1 MTRIKVCGLTRP
13 EDVRLAARLG
23 VDAVGFVMTRKSK
36 RFVAPEAA
44 ARLRDIVPPFVT
56 VVALVMDDDPVYVQ
70 EIVRVLRPDMLQFH
84 GSETDDEC
92 AVHGVRYMKAIAMGE
107 GAAALGR
114 LRDYPRAAGLLLDG
128 HGLGEQGGSGQR
140 FDWTLMPKDLTQ
152 PLILAGGLT
161 AENVGEAIR
170 IARPWAVDV
179 SSGIESSPGIK
190 DRDKMERFISAI
202 QEIREGND

>member
-1 MTRIKVCGLTRP
+1 MTRVKVCGLTRA
-13 EDVRLAARLG
+13 EDVTLAVQLG
-23 VDAVGFVMTRKSK
+23 VDAVGFVMTRKSR
-36 RFVAPEAA
+36 RFVDPEAA
-44 ARLRDIVPPFVT
+44 LRLRDIVPPFVT
-56 VVALVMDDDPVYVQ
+56 TVALVMDDDPVYVQ

-107 GAAALGR
+107 GPAALGR

-140 FDWTLMPKDLTQ
+140 FDWSLMPQDLAQ

-161 AENVGEAIR
+161 ADNVGEAVR
-170 IARPWAVDV
+170 VARPWAVDV
-179 SSGIESSPGIK
+179 SSGVESSPGIK
-190 DRDKMERFISAI
+190 DRAKMERFISAVP
-202 QEIREGND
+202 R